1 MNNQVF
7 NELIQFDQLQKLEEN
22 GKYLLPFSI
31 LKTSQVFEG
40 HFPQQPIL
48 PGVVMV
54 EILKRAMRKATKI
67 NVQLIEAGN
76 FKFLNMID
84 PTVLPKAELHFTI
97 TEIDDL
103 WKVKAQISNGTNIYF
118 KANAQYHIG

>member
-7 NELIQFDQLQKLEEN
+7 NELIQFDSLQKLED
-22 GKYLLPFSI
+22 GKFILPFSI
-31 LKTSQVFEG
+31 LKTSNVFEG

-54 EILKRAMRKATKI
+54 EILKRAVRQATGQ

-76 FKFLNMID
+76 FKFLKMID
-84 PTVLPKAELHFTI
+84 PTVLPKAELNFAI
-97 TEIDDL
+97 VDMDGI
-103 WKVKAQISNGTNIYF
+103 WKVKAQITNGADTYF

>member
-7 NELIQFDQLQKLEEN
+7 NELIQFDQLQELEEN
-22 GKYLLPFSI
+22 GKYILPFTI

-54 EILKRAMRKATKI
+54 EVLKRAMRETTGKKLH
-67 NVQLIEAGN
+67 LIEAGN
-76 FKFLNMID
+76 FKFLKMID
-84 PTVLPKAELHFTI
+84 PTIIPKAELHFTI

-103 WKVKAQISNGTNIYF
+103 WKVKATISNGTNTYF

>member
-1 MNNQVF
+1 MNDQVF
-7 NELIQFDQLQKLEEN
+7 NQLIQFDTIQELEEN
-22 GKYLLPFSI
+22 QKFVLPFSI
-31 LKTSQVFEG
+31 LKSSNVFEG

-54 EILKRAMRKATKI
+54 EILKRAVRETTGKKLE
-67 NVQLIEAGN
+67 LIEASN
-76 FKFLNMID
+76 FKFLKMID

-97 TEIDDL
+97 SKVDAI
-103 WKVKAQISNGTNIYF
+103 WKVKAQISSGTDTFF